1 MFLGQ
6 EIVAP
11 PPPPDVAQSH
21 LLERLGLLLPKQMT
35 PCEDTITTNSS
46 IGGSSGFSSYA
57 NGDHTSDVGSLSPSP
72 AHGNT
77 LIWHVKEHPTIY
89 YFRVFK
95 QPRSLI
101 V

>member
-1 MFLGQ
+1 M
-6 EIVAP
+6 AP

-77 LIWHVKEHPTIY
+77 TRFFFSNSTFVKLFFCHGY
-89 YFRVFK
+89 
-95 QPRSLI
+95 LL
-101 V
+101 